1 MSVSKAE
8 LKCHEYI
15 NSIRDIESCAGMGI
29 YGLDN
34 QRTEIHDELCILFNL
49 SKEVTKSITDNID
62 MNNNRVAEN
71 LYLVLLDKSREVI
84 N

>member
-1 MSVSKAE
+1 MKA
-8 LKCHEYI
+8 YI
-15 NSIRDIESCAGMGI
+15 KIGVVMLAFMAD
-29 YGLDN
+29 GLHLHAQQVLNN